1 MDLNNSDA
9 ELIYT
14 TGPGEKLCELTA
26 QLTAICL
33 NKTSLKDEDTNITLK
48 SVNCTLQTNSTAA
61 TMETFTTS
69 IQPSITQVEITT
81 QPICKCQAVQS
92 VASIGLG
99 ALVGLLVILLA
110 VVTIGWMWTCWI
122 MRKRARIITTSTRDI
137 R

>member
-1 MDLNNSDA
+1 MDLSNSDA

-14 TGPGEKLCELTA
+14 TGPGGKLCELTA
-26 QLTAICL
+26 QLTATCH
-33 NKTSLKDEDTNITLK
+33 NETSLKDANITLK
-48 SVNCTLQTNSTAA
+48 SVNCTLQANSTAA

-81 QPICKCQAVQS
+81 QPICKCQAARS

-99 ALVGLLVILLA
+99 ALVGLLMILLA